1 MSGCLKD
8 RKGKAMNRTKLAA
21 LSLGFLCAST
31 AGFAQTSQQATA
43 TFFNPQGHEIG
54 HAALTQTT
62 GGVVIDI
69 DVSNVAAGEHGFHI
83 HETGTCDATEGFKS
97 AGGHF
102 EPAQHQHGYMAEH
115 GPHAGD
121 MPNQF
126 VGTDGKFRAHVLNPN
141 VTLTDGPAS
150 LFDADGS
157 AIVIHADADDYS
169 SQPTGNAGDRIA
181 CAVIEKP

>member
-1 MSGCLKD
+1 MMINL
-8 RKGKAMNRTKLAA
+8 RLAA
-21 LSLGFLCAST
+21 LGLCTVCAST
-31 AGFAQTSQQATA
+31 TVCFAQTPQQAAA
-43 TFFNPQGHEIG
+43 TFFNPQGQEIG
-54 HAALTQTT
+54 RATLTQTAS
-62 GGVVIDI
+62 GVLIDI
-69 DVSNVAAGEHGFHI
+69 DVSNISEGEHGFHI
-83 HETGTCDATEGFKS
+83 HETGACDAANAFKS

-126 VGTDGKFRAHVLNPN
+126 VGTDGKLRAHVVNPN
-141 VTLTDGPAS
+141 ITLADGAAS

-157 AIVIHADADDYS
+157 AIVIHADPDDYA

>member
-1 MSGCLKD
+1 VPQMVKV
-8 RKGKAMNRTKLAA
+8 KLPA
-21 LSLGFLCAST
+21 LGLGLVCAST
-31 AGFAQTSQQATA
+31 AGFAQAPQQASA
-43 TFFNPQGHEIG
+43 TFFNSQGQEIG

-62 GGVVIDI
+62 SGVLIDI
-69 DVSNVAAGEHGFHI
+69 DLSNVAEGEHGFHI
-83 HETGTCDATEGFKS
+83 HETGICDPADGFKS

-102 EPAQHQHGYMAEH
+102 EPAQHQHGYLAEH

-126 VGTDGKFRAHVLNPN
+126 VGTDGELRAHAFNLN
-141 VTLTDGPAS
+141 VSLAEGPAS

-157 AIVIHADADDYS
+157 AIVIHADPDDYS

-181 CAVIEKP
+181 CAVIKKR